1 MQKRWVRKN
10 VDLVLLIEYVESFF
24 KNKGFKTSKDGL
36 TSGFTITA
44 KPQERTSILEP
55 VIIGVSGT
63 SDDFLIEFSTSGRS
77 RSTVRFGFV
86 ATMFGGGSLILRGL
100 KSQEALEKLEKDF
113 WIYVEEAI
121 AHMINS
127 TS

>member
-1 MQKRWVRKN
+1 MQRRWVGKN
-10 VDLVLLIEYVESFF
+10 VDLLLLIEYVESFF
-24 KNKGFKTSKDGL
+24 KDKGFKTSKDGL
-36 TSGFTITA
+36 TSECSIKA
-44 KPQERTSILEP
+44 KPQKRNSILEP

-63 SDDFLIEFSTSGRS
+63 SDDFLIEFSTGGRS

-86 ATMFGGGSLILRGL
+86 TTMFGGGSLILRGL
-100 KSQEALEKLEKDF
+100 KSQEALEKLEREF
-113 WIYVEEAI
+113 WVYIEEAI